1 MEGVKIMENKIL
13 VKTAFQLRLEEEEK
27 IFKLLN
33 REILKSAKREEKHY
47 YWDVIGLS
55 DTMIKSIISKLEKEG
70 KTVTSKGINFKVIH
84 W

>member
-1 MEGVKIMENKIL
+1 MEPKVL
-13 VKTAFQLRLEEEEK
+13 VKTAFQLRLEEEDK
-27 IFKLLN
+27 IFKALN
-33 REILKSAKREEKHY
+33 REILKSAKRDEKHY

-55 DTMIKSIISKLEKEG
+55 EHMIKGLISKLEKEG

>member
-1 MEGVKIMENKIL
+1 METKTVFQTRIDEENKIF
-13 VKTAFQLRLEEEEK
+13 KT
-27 IFKLLN
+27 LN
-33 REILKSAKREEKHY
+33 REILKAAKKGDKHY

-55 DTMIKSIISKLEKEG
+55 DFMIKGLIFRLEKEG